1 MESQQKINLLRV
13 RDFTSNF
20 STIIEFTKQNYSSIL
35 KGICYVI
42 VIGVITV
49 TYFFTSMNT
58 NMNKVAD
65 ITDIHEV
72 LAIYKSWRFPVGFI
86 TLCLMSLIINTFV
99 ICYISKYDESDSG
112 IVNISSVWKK
122 VSQVI
127 IPLLVYS
134 IIYGIIISFG
144 FVLCLIPGIILAIF
158 FTFYSYIYVVEKLS
172 LVDTF
177 KRSWKLVKD
186 SWFTIFGI
194 QLIIGIVILIITF
207 LVNFSLS
214 SLRVIGTTT
223 SSEFLGGDIFLY
235 ITNLIINTISML
247 LSPIPTIATGILYY
261 SCRADVDK
269 IETNDNIKN
278 IGSYN
283 RYY

>member
-20 STIIEFTKQNYSSIL
+20 STIIEFTKQNYSNIL

-42 VIGVITV
+42 ILGAAVA
-49 TYFFTSMNT
+49 YFYADMNT
-58 NMNKVAD
+58 KV
-65 ITDIHEV
+65 TNIHEV
-72 LAIYKSWRFPVGFI
+72 LAIYTSWKFRLGLI
-86 TLCLMSLIINTFV
+86 TSCLISLVIDTFV
-99 ICYISKYDESDSG
+99 ICYIGKYNESDNG

-127 IPLLVYS
+127 IPLLGYG
-134 IIYGIIISFG
+134 IIYGIIVSFG
-144 FVLCLIPGIILAIF
+144 FILCLIPGIIVAIF
-158 FTFYSYIYVVEKLS
+158 FIFYSYIYVVEKLS

-186 SWFTIFGI
+186 SWFTIFGV
-194 QLIIGIVILIITF
+194 QLFIRIAYAIISFLFSISFLSLREIGI
-207 LVNFSLS
+207 
-214 SLRVIGTTT
+214 T
-223 SSEFLGGDIFLY
+223 SGIEFLSGDIFSF
-235 ITNLIINTISML
+235 IINLINNIIFIL
-247 LSPIPTIATGILYY
+247 LMPILTIATGILYF

>member
-58 NMNKVAD
+58 NMNKVTD

-247 LSPIPTIATGILYY
+247 LSPIPTIATGILYF